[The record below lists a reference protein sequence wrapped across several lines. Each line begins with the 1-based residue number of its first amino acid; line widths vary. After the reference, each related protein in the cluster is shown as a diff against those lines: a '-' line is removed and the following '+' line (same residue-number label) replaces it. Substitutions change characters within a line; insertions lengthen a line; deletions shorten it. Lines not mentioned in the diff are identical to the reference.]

1 MELKLHEVK
10 VRKALARKR
19 SQEKLIKIILT
30 IVVAI
35 SLIFAAVVVTQAAS
49 KKYQTIIV
57 KRGDTVWNIANSLSD
72 GKNVRSL
79 VNEISN
85 VNGINPDQV
94 VTGQEIV
101 VPVY

>member
-1 MELKLHEVK
+1 MEMKLHEVK

-94 VTGQEIV
+94 MTGQEIV

>member
-1 MELKLHEVK
+1 MEMKLHEVK

-79 VNEISN
+79 VNEIST